1 MIWFARLNF
10 LMCLFIS
17 FSSHCHH
24 TLPWHP
30 QLCSSPSSSF
40 DHQNKIS
47 SYIFFLLFSKHF
59 FVFFS
64 STQCFSQS
72 NDLLRL
78 YPFVSI
84 QTRDSLGL
92 LKTRRYMFRSF
103 IIEIEIIISEF
114 EITMWA
120 RLLEEIS
127 RRW

>member
-24 TLPWHP
+24 TLPSHP

-47 SYIFFLLFSKHF
+47 SYIFFIIFKTLFCVFLEHTVLFSIRW
-59 FVFFS
+59 S
-64 STQCFSQS
+64 SETPLC
-72 NDLLRL
+72 
-78 YPFVSI
+78 VSI
-84 QTRDSLGL
+84 QTWHSLGL

-127 RRW
+127 RWW